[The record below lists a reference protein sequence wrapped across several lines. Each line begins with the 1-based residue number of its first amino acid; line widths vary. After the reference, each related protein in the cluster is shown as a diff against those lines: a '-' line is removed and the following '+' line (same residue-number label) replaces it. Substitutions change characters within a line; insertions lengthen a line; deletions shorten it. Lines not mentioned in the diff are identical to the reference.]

1 MTKIKAVLFTALL
14 ALVLAGCGGA
24 SGSSKGLGAV
34 IEAMREIYLWPRS
47 SGVEVTEV
55 CVVEVEI

>member
-24 SGSSKGLGAV
+24 SGSSKGLT
-34 IEAMREIYLWPRS
+34 S
-47 SGVEVTEV
+47 SDVVDAFKDSRL
-55 CVVEVEI
+55 VVEDKREMTKEGGRND

>member
-24 SGSSKGLGAV
+24 SGSSKGLT
-34 IEAMREIYLWPRS
+34 S
-47 SGVEVTEV
+47 SDVVDAFKDSGLV
-55 CVVEVEI
+55 VVEVGI